1 MEVSGLGLV
10 IMLKYYTNT
19 QLRKI
24 LGCSQSTLD
33 RQLKTMRIKVLRF
46 GSNGLPRYNSYD
58 VHSNIEYG
66 KPYDSLMRH
75 QKQRIKEMLSND

>member
-1 MEVSGLGLV
+1 MWVSGLGLV

-19 QLRKI
+19 QLRQI

-46 GSNGLPRYNSYD
+46 GTNGLPRYNSFD

-66 KPYDSLMRH
+66 KPYDMLLKV
-75 QKQRIKEMLSND
+75 QKNRIKEMLSND

>member
-1 MEVSGLGLV
+1 
-10 IMLKYYTNT
+10 
-19 QLRKI
+19 
-24 LGCSQSTLD
+24 
-33 RQLKTMRIKVLRF
+33 MRIKVLRF
-46 GSNGLPRYNSYD
+46 GTNGLPRYNSYD